1 MVNSIDFLMIIF
13 MTLCGA
19 LGAMFLKKATSKKN
33 KINISLIEG
42 LSLYCVGAIINII
55 LLKYIPLTI
64 VFPFNALTYVWTTLI
79 GKYVFKETITK
90 YNVLGLIFI
99 SAGLCL
105 LV

>member
-1 MVNSIDFLMIIF
+1 MVNSIDFLMIIL
-13 MTLCGA
+13 MTLFGA
-19 LGAMFLKKATSKKN
+19 LGAMFLKKSSNKKS
-33 KINISLIEG
+33 KINIFLFFG
-42 LSLYCVGAIINII
+42 LSLYCIGAIINII

-99 SAGLCL
+99 SSGLCL

>member
-1 MVNSIDFLMIIF
+1 MVNKIYFLMIIF
-13 MTLCGA
+13 MTLFGA
-19 LGAMFLKKATSKKN
+19 LGAMFLKKSSGKRS
-33 KINISLIEG
+33 KINIYLFLG
-42 LSLYCVGAIINII
+42 LSLYCFGAIINII

-64 VFPFNALTYVWTTLI
+64 VVPFNALTYVWTTII

-99 SAGLCL
+99 SIGLYL